1 MGITRMACYL
11 LNRCAVF
18 IRRGLYIRRSAYP
31 ISFLVCL
38 CAAPATWAE
47 NVDISGSLETEIGR
61 ETDFQNNKSS
71 AINQATVEIDLVKQI
86 SPSVSANITLLYE
99 DNGDN
104 PLNVDAAYVRLN
116 PDKNPLSL
124 QFGLQYLPF
133 GWMETYM
140 VSDPLTLELAETNES
155 AVVFAYDDGIYA
167 KLYIA
172 NGDVYEMNS
181 DKTVGHFGLS
191 VGFNSAK
198 DGKDGVDIG
207 FDYTNNIGDS
217 NNAGDIIAQDPTM
230 NGVGGNGEIEKFVAG
245 ASSHLGLH
253 FSPLHFLAELVYA
266 GDTFLSPRI
275 RANDAKPS
283 AVNVELAIDV
293 GSNGHIAFG
302 GQSSVDM
309 EAFGVPAKRMLL
321 AYTTEFGNGI
331 GLGVEY
337 RRDQDYDLSS
347 PNGTGNS
354 ASGFTLQFSAAF

>member
-1 MGITRMACYL
+1 MSRYL
-11 LNRCAVF
+11 LNRCALLL
-18 IRRGLYIRRSAYP
+18 RRNFSLRLAANP
-31 ISFLVCL
+31 ISFVLL
-38 CAAPATWAE
+38 LGAASTTWAE
-47 NVDISGSLETEIGR
+47 NIEISGSLETEIGR
-61 ETDFQNNKSS
+61 NTDFQNNKSS
-71 AINQATVEIDLVKQI
+71 AINQATVEINLAKQI

-99 DNGDN
+99 DNGGN

-116 PDKNPLSL
+116 PNKNPFSL

-155 AVVFAYDDGIYA
+155 AVVFAYEDGIYA

-191 VGFNSAK
+191 VGYISAI

-207 FDYTNNIGDS
+207 FDYTNNIGDT
-217 NNAGDIIAQDPTM
+217 NNAGAIIAQDPTDPT
-230 NGVGGNGEIEKFVAG
+230 NVSGIGGKGEIEKFVAG
-245 ASSHLGLH
+245 GSSHLGLH

-283 AVNVELAIDV
+283 AVNVELAIDI
-293 GSNGHIAFG
+293 GNNSHFAFG

-309 EAFGVPAKRMLL
+309 EAFGVPAKRALI
-321 AYTTEFGNGI
+321 AYTTEFENGI
-331 GLGVEY
+331 GLGMEY
-337 RRDQDYDLSS
+337 RHDQDYGLSS

-354 ASGFTLQFSAAF
+354 ASGVTIQFSAAF